1 MSYRSILVS
10 ALELSPEPNIEDI
23 AYFTQVIENDT
34 CEYNELRQIAE
45 ITASVSEGVLWEATM
60 KIGKPLTLFLAP
72 PTDCCL
78 HCGSSLQI
86 HHEPTTVICFTLNG
100 PVPAQKVTLRCK
112 KCQISYRY
120 EQYGNREKGYQY
132 YPQPRPMVHGSQLMY
147 MDRHCCALL
156 RASRYV

>member
-1 MSYRSILVS
+1 
-10 ALELSPEPNIEDI
+10 
-23 AYFTQVIENDT
+23 
-34 CEYNELRQIAE
+34 
-45 ITASVSEGVLWEATM
+45 M

-112 KCQISYRY
+112 KCQISYCSMEIKRKDINTTLSHA
-120 EQYGNREKGYQY
+120 QWS
-132 YPQPRPMVHGSQLMY
+132 MVHS
-147 MDRHCCALL
+147 
-156 RASRYV
+156 